1 MSPQIPIDRQK
12 IAAFCQKHHIL
23 KLSLFGSVLRKDFRP
38 DSDIDVLVEFE
49 KDHTP
54 GFAFFSIQL
63 ELSENL
69 GRKVALQTPQFLSRY
84 FRDQVIADS
93 QVQYAA

>member
-49 KDHTP
+49 KEHTP

-63 ELSENL
+63 ELSEIL